1 MALTEDRIREA
12 LAAVTD
18 PSQNRNVI
26 ELGLVTSIKISDSNV
41 GIIMEVPAH
50 RGPALEPIRKRVE
63 EAVLAMDGVTS
74 ATVIMTA
81 HEGSDTAACR
91 PARCRCL
98 RSVPAAHAGGQRQT
112 ARRGW

>member
-63 EAVLAMDGVTS
+63 EAVLGKKREEKIRKKEKKRKNTKKKN
-74 ATVIMTA
+74 
-81 HEGSDTAACR
+81 
-91 PARCRCL
+91 
-98 RSVPAAHAGGQRQT
+98 
-112 ARRGW
+112 